1 MIFLLFLIYLF
12 NYQRKETIN
21 QWFSSNFNADK
32 AEKYNGWAAMIG
44 AISAICAYA
53 ITVQIIPGVF

>member
-1 MIFLLFLIYLF
+1 M
-12 NYQRKETIN
+12 KETIN

-44 AISAICAYA
+44 VISGICAYA